1 MADLQDKV
9 QVQAV
14 EQVQDMADLLEKALV
29 EEQAYKL
36 VLVRL
41 QVELYVE
48 SAYQQVVY
56 NFEYK
61 AVVQQQDKGK
71 AVEQVHRMDT
81 SLAVNTLAVDMMVT
95 NTSIVDIMVM
105 NPLIGNTLGT
115 NLDFRNRTY

>member
-1 MADLQDKV
+1 MVDLQDKV

-14 EQVQDMADLLEKALV
+14 EQVPDMADLLEKALV

-95 NTSIVDIMVM
+95 NTSIVDIMEM
-105 NPLIGNTLGT
+105 NPLIVNIMVT